1 MLGVAAAGVAL
12 VAFVF
17 SAILL
22 IAGTAD
28 SRLQGV
34 VGYVGLAALALAVF
48 DLANRPR

>member
-12 VAFVF
+12 VAFAF

-22 IAGTAD
+22 MVGAAD
-28 SRLQGV
+28 PRLPGV